1 LCGANIPHSTK
12 DHLEIVINSSKMNQ
26 ILELDTHNQSLI
38 VQSGCILSTIQAI
51 AEDKGLLFP
60 LSMGA
65 EGSCQIGGNIST
77 NAGGVNVLKY
87 GMIREQIMGIEVVL
101 PDGTV
106 FSDLKGLRKDNT
118 GYDLKQLFIGL
129 PHFPQFCGG
138 QPCLR

>member
-1 LCGANIPHSTK
+1 MSNRAAYYPH
-12 DHLEIVINSSKMNQ
+12 
-26 ILELDTHNQSLI
+26 
-38 VQSGCILSTIQAI
+38 IQAI
-51 AEDKGLLFP
+51 AEDKGLFFP

-87 GMIREQIMGIEVVL
+87 GMVRDQIMGLEVVL

-118 GYDLKQLFIGL
+118 GYDLKQLFIGAEGTL
-129 PHFPQFCGG
+129 GFITAVCLKLFS
-138 QPCLR
+138 QPMSYSSALVAVENPCQGS